1 MHVGDEAR
9 SHPARILTVLQINRR
24 RRGSAIVCA
33 PFNNHHGKKATDMMA
48 APICINCNLERTL
61 VSIQPTRNRHDMRQ
75 YECPKCRSAFRL
87 VVPRPSLESDDVVFD
102 TPALRAGTG

>member
-9 SHPARILTVLQINRR
+9 SHPTRILTVLQINRR

-33 PFNNHHGKKATDMMA
+33 PFNNHHGKKATAMA

-61 VSIQPTRNRHDMRQ
+61 VSIKPTRNRHDMRQ